1 MRSILHIFGQAAVS
15 SVLLLSLAACA
26 STDKLHFSGKE
37 FALYKTLNPAALLIA
52 TPDGEPLFADHVDQP
67 LIPASTTKLITA
79 LLALRHW
86 GEEFRFYTDF
96 SVRQSSADMAPVLQ
110 ISAYGDPF
118 LVSEEMA
125 LLAGNLA
132 QRLKAQGI
140 ERLSRIQL
148 VNQWFEKDIHL
159 PGTGES
165 LNPYDAVNGA
175 FAVNFNSIKLRKDA
189 EGWSSAEEQTPMTEA
204 SLRIAKQSGLK
215 LKGGQSER
223 VNTGQDDMLNRQYAA
238 EILIAFLQ
246 REGIEVEYSELQSA
260 PISGQGQDAFP
271 EILNYRHYNSRTLA
285 EVIRPMMKY
294 STNFIANQ
302 IALNLSAEIYGA
314 PASAAKLQ
322 RLYAEQLPAIF
333 GWKRNE
339 VHFLDGAGLSRDN
352 SISAFQLMAVLQ
364 AFEPWRH
371 LLPEVE
377 EGVYAKSGSLI
388 GVSTLAGY
396 LHHQQQWLPF
406 VFLSNQRVPYHFRN
420 RLAKSLRAQ
429 LPRQRILSQQQ

>member
-1 MRSILHIFGQAAVS
+1 MRSILRIFRQAAVS
-15 SVLLLSLAACA
+15 SALLLSLAACA
-26 STDKLHFSGKE
+26 STDQLHFSGKE
-37 FALYKTLNPAALLIA
+37 YALYKTLNPAALLIA
-52 TPDGEPLFADHVDQP
+52 TPDGEPLFADHADQP

-86 GEEFRFYTDF
+86 GEDYRFYTDF
-96 SVRQSSADMAPVLQ
+96 SVRLSPGDAAPVLQ

-132 QRLKAQGI
+132 TRLRAQGI
-140 ERLSRIQL
+140 KRLSQIQL
-148 VNQWFEKDIHL
+148 VNQWFETDIRL

-189 EGWSSAEEQTPMTEA
+189 GGWSSAEEQTPMTA
-204 SLRIAKQSGLK
+204 TSKRIAEQSGLT
-215 LKGGQSER
+215 LKVGQSER
-223 VNTGQDDMLNRQYAA
+223 INIGKDDMLNRQYAA

-246 REGIEVEYSELQSA
+246 REGVEVEHAELQST
-260 PISGQGQDAFP
+260 PLSGHDGAP
-271 EILNYRHYNSRTLA
+271 EILRYRHYNSRTLA

-302 IALNLSAEIYGA
+302 IALNLSADLYGA

-322 RLYAEQLPAIF
+322 KLYAEQLPSIF
-333 GWKRNE
+333 GWKRND

-352 SISAFQLMAVLQ
+352 SISALQLMAVLQ

-396 LHHQQQWLPF
+396 LHHHQQWLPF

-420 RLAKSLRAQ
+420 RLAKSLKAQ
-429 LPRQRILSQQQ
+429 LPREFILSQQ